1 MISADMRNYNYYTIG
16 ERDEYGQEVTSAD
29 IKGQV
34 KMAIYTMS
42 QAIQP
47 NIKYSNANYIGLTT
61 DQVNDAYVI
70 QYENEKLKVLYVNPK
85 GRYKQVFMVS
95 I

>member
-1 MISADMRNYNYYTIG
+1 MIAADIKKYNYYTIG
-16 ERDEYGQEVTSAD
+16 ERDEYGQEVISVD
-29 IKGQV
+29 IQGQV

-47 NIKYSNANYIGLTT
+47 NIKYSTANYIGLTT
-61 DQVNDAYVI
+61 DKVNDAYVI
-70 QYENEKLKVLYVNPK
+70 EYGNEKLKVLYVNPR